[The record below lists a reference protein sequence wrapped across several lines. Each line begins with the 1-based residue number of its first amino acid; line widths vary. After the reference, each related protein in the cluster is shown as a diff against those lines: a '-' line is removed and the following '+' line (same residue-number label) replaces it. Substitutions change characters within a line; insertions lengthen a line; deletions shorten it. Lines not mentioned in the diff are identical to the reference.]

1 MKCTNCGVDIEEQRI
16 RIPRKC
22 NNCGTKFEMILNIGV
37 IVYLILSLVSILS
50 VMFLLKQIFSSE
62 WILYVL
68 LAFEIAIIPNIIEKK
83 LLKLKILKY
92 KNMK

>member
-1 MKCTNCGVDIEEQRI
+1 MKCTNCGAEIREERI

-22 NNCGTKFEMILNIGV
+22 NNCGIEFEMILNMGI
-37 IVYLILSLVSILS
+37 IIYLLLSLASILL
-50 VMFLLKQIFSSE
+50 VLFLLKQICSSE

-83 LLKLKILKY
+83 LAKRKIIKY
-92 KNMK
+92 KNLR